1 MIDLACLVNKIN
13 LIQTIINDPDYT
25 YNIDNINQNLSDI
38 NQKIVETINLFTKE
52 SPLKKRK
59 T

>member
-1 MIDLACLVNKIN
+1 MIDLSCLVNKIN
-13 LIQTIINDPDYT
+13 LIQTRINDPDYT

-38 NQKIVETINLFTKE
+38 NQKIVETINIFTKD